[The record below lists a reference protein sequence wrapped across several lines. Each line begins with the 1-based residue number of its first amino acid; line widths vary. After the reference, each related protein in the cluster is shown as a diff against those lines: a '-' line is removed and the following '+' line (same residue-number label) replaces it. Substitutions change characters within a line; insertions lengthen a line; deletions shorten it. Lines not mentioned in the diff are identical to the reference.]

1 MLPLDDLKILDMS
14 RLAAGNMVSH
24 MLADF
29 GADVIKVEKPGKG
42 DDLRNWKVNDV
53 SHWWAVYSRNKRSL
67 ALNLKQEEGLGI
79 LKNLVKSADVF
90 IENFVPGTL
99 EKWGIGPDQLMEL
112 NKNLIILRISGWG
125 QTGIY
130 KNSPGFGSLV
140 EGMSGFASMTGEE
153 NQTPLLPPL
162 ALADMVAGLTGF
174 GAILMS
180 IIVSKKNQTGGQV
193 IDLSLFEPLFS
204 ILGPWAASYDISGKI
219 PPRMGNRSNV
229 AAPRGI
235 YKTKDSKY
243 VSLSASMQ
251 SMWEKLAVTIG
262 AEDLI
267 TDPRFISNSDRLRN
281 QEDLDDV
288 ISKFIKKFNR
298 DPLLE
303 KCSEA
308 GITVG
313 PVLDISEIIEHPYV
327 KDRQILTKHIWDDIF
342 QHRFVKPGL
351 MILATTF
358 QYPFYKDEILPI
370 GNLRENKDSYKRA
383 DLILVTKCPADLK
396 TKDKD
401 SFIESLKP
409 KDNQKV
415 L

>member
-1 MLPLDDLKILDMS
+1 MLPLENFKILDLS

-24 MLADF
+24 MFADF

-42 DDLRNWKVNDV
+42 DDLRNWRVNDIA
-53 SHWWAVYSRNKRSL
+53 HWWAVYSRNKRSI
-67 ALNLKQEEGLGI
+67 ALNLKEKKGLN
-79 LKNLVKSADVF
+79 LLRELVKSADVF

-99 EKWGIGPDQLMEL
+99 EKWGIAPDEL
-112 NKNLIILRISGWG
+112 LKINRNLIILRISGWG

-130 KNSPGFGSLV
+130 KDAPGFGSLV

-153 NQTPLLPPL
+153 DQKPLLPPL

-174 GAILMS
+174 GAILIA
-180 IIVSKKNQTGGQV
+180 IIASKKNQLGGQV

-204 ILGPWAASYDISGKI
+204 ILGPWAASYKISGKI

-235 YKTKDSKY
+235 YKTKDHKF

-262 AEDLI
+262 ASDLI
-267 TDPRFISNSDRLRN
+267 KDIRFKTNSDRLNN
-281 QEDLDDV
+281 QDDLDEV
-288 ISKFIKKFNR
+288 ISKFIKKFDR
-298 DPLLE
+298 EPLL
-303 KCSEA
+303 KKFSQA

-327 KDRQILTKHIWDDIF
+327 LDR
-342 QHRFVKPGL
+342 
-351 MILATTF
+351 
-358 QYPFYKDEILPI
+358 EILMEHYNPEYGKILMHQAFPRFSKTPGKVINPAPSI
-370 GNLRENKDSYKRA
+370 GQNTDDVLKEIGITKQQIEKLRKNKIIS
-383 DLILVTKCPADLK
+383 
-396 TKDKD
+396 
-401 SFIESLKP
+401 
-409 KDNQKV
+409 
-415 L
+415 

>member
-1 MLPLDDLKILDMS
+1 MLPLENIRILDLS

-42 DDLRNWKVNDV
+42 DDLRNWQVNDV
-53 SHWWAVYSRNKRSL
+53 AHWWAVYSRNKRSI
-67 ALNLKQEEGLGI
+67 ALNLKEEEGLKL
-79 LKNLVKSADVF
+79 LKELVKSADVF

-99 EKWGIGPDQLMEL
+99 EKWGVGPDKLLEL

-130 KNSPGFGSLV
+130 KDAPGFGSLV

-153 NQTPLLPPL
+153 NQKPLLPPL

-174 GAILMS
+174 GAILMAV
-180 IIVSKKNQTGGQV
+180 IASKKNQIRGQV

-204 ILGPWAASYDISGKI
+204 ILGPWAASYKISGKI
-219 PPRMGNRSNV
+219 PPRIGNRSNV

-235 YKTKDSKY
+235 YKTKDNKF

-251 SMWEKLAVTIG
+251 SMWEKLAITIG
-262 AEDLI
+262 AKELI
-267 TDPRFISNSDRLRN
+267 NDPKFLTNSDRLSN
-281 QEDLDDV
+281 QDDLDDV
-288 ISKFIKKFNR
+288 ISNFIKKFDR
-298 DPLLE
+298 DPLL
-303 KCSEA
+303 KLFSEE

-327 KDRQILTKHIWDDIF
+327 LDRKILIEHYNNNYGNILMHQAFPRLSKTPGKVKSSAPSIGENTNDILKEIGLTKSQIE
-342 QHRFVKPGL
+342 K
-351 MILATTF
+351 
-358 QYPFYKDEILPI
+358 
-370 GNLRENKDSYKRA
+370 LRENK
-383 DLILVTKCPADLK
+383 I
-396 TKDKD
+396 
-401 SFIESLKP
+401 I
-409 KDNQKV
+409 N
-415 L
+415 

>member
-1 MLPLDDLKILDMS
+1 
-14 RLAAGNMVSH
+14 
-24 MLADF
+24 
-29 GADVIKVEKPGKG
+29 
-42 DDLRNWKVNDV
+42 
-53 SHWWAVYSRNKRSL
+53 
-67 ALNLKQEEGLGI
+67 
-79 LKNLVKSADVF
+79 
-90 IENFVPGTL
+90 
-99 EKWGIGPDQLMEL
+99 
-112 NKNLIILRISGWG
+112 
-125 QTGIY
+125 
-130 KNSPGFGSLV
+130 LV

-235 YKTKDSKY
+235 YKTKDSRY

-288 ISKFIKKFNR
+288 ISNFIKKFNR

-327 KDRQILTKHIWDDIF
+327 KDRQILTKHFNKEYGEILMHEAFPRLSKTPGKINKPAPTVGENTDDIL
-342 QHRFVKPGL
+342 K
-351 MILATTF
+351 
-358 QYPFYKDEILPI
+358 EIGI
-370 GNLRENKDSYKRA
+370 SQEQINQLREKNIIS
-383 DLILVTKCPADLK
+383 
-396 TKDKD
+396 
-401 SFIESLKP
+401 
-409 KDNQKV
+409 
-415 L
+415 

>member
-1 MLPLDDLKILDMS
+1 MLPLENFKILDLS

-24 MLADF
+24 MFADF

-42 DDLRNWKVNDV
+42 DDLRNWQVNDIA
-53 SHWWAVYSRNKRSL
+53 HWWAVYSRNKRSI
-67 ALNLKQEEGLGI
+67 ALNLKEKEGLNL
-79 LKNLVKSADVF
+79 LKELVKSADVF

-99 EKWGIGPDQLMEL
+99 EKWGIGPDELSEL

-130 KNSPGFGSLV
+130 KDAPGFGSLV

-153 NQTPLLPPL
+153 DQKPLLPPL

-174 GAILMS
+174 GAILMAL
-180 IIVSKKNQTGGQV
+180 IASKKNQLGGQV

-204 ILGPWAASYDISGKI
+204 ILGPWAASYKISGKI

-235 YKTKDSKY
+235 YKTKDNKF

-251 SMWEKLAVTIG
+251 SMWEKLAITIG
-262 AEDLI
+262 ARDLI
-267 TDPRFISNSDRLRN
+267 KDIRFKTNSDRLSN
-281 QEDLDDV
+281 QDDLDDI
-288 ISKFIKKFNR
+288 ISKFIKKFDR
-298 DPLLE
+298 EPLL
-303 KCSEA
+303 KKFSQA

-327 KDRQILTKHIWDDIF
+327 LDR
-342 QHRFVKPGL
+342 
-351 MILATTF
+351 
-358 QYPFYKDEILPI
+358 EILMEHYNSEYGNILMHQAFPRLNKTPGKVINSAPSI
-370 GNLRENKDSYKRA
+370 GQNTDDVLKEIGITKQQIEKLRKNKIIS
-383 DLILVTKCPADLK
+383 
-396 TKDKD
+396 
-401 SFIESLKP
+401 
-409 KDNQKV
+409 
-415 L
+415 